1 MTGKAKEWCRLI
13 VVDVRKDV
21 ITVSGHAEYAEIG
34 KDIVCA
40 GVTALVQELIR
51 SIEDLTSDQIQY
63 DITPGRADI
72 YFRDLSEAG
81 ELLVDSF
88 FLGIC
93 LIADD
98 FPDYIKLA

>member
-1 MTGKAKEWCRLI
+1 MIEVSVW
-13 VVDVRKDV
+13 KDG
-21 ITVSGHAEYAEIG
+21 ITVSGHAGYAEAG

-40 GVTALVQELIR
+40 GVTSLVQGLIR

-72 YFRDLSEAG
+72 YFRNLSEAG

-93 LIADD
+93 GIAQD
-98 FPDYIKLA
+98 FPEHVKIL

>member
-1 MTGKAKEWCRLI
+1 MIAVSVRL
-13 VVDVRKDV
+13 DG
-21 ITVSGHAEYAEIG
+21 ITVSGHAGYAEAG

-40 GVTALVQELIR
+40 GVTALVQGLIK
-51 SIEDLTSDQIQY
+51 STEDLTSDQIQY

-72 YFRDLSEAG
+72 HFKDLSEAG
-81 ELLVDSF
+81 KLLVDSF